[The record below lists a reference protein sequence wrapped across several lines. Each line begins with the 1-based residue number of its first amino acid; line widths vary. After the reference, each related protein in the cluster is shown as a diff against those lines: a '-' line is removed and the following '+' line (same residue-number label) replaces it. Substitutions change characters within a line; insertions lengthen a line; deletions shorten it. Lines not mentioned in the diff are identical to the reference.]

1 VKDFRELPKLRDSWS
16 HVYAE
21 RCRIDRQ
28 DKAIALH
35 DENGVV
41 AIPCATLTLLMLG
54 PGTTITHAAI
64 NTLAQNGCMVVWCG
78 EHGVRFYASG
88 TGETRSSQA
97 LMRQARAWADPDMHM
112 AVVIHMYEHRFGEPI
127 PPGTSLQ
134 QIRGREGARVRTAY
148 QAASLKTGVP
158 WTGREYSRDSWKE
171 ADPVNRALS
180 AANSC
185 LYGVCHAALVTL
197 GYSPALGFIHTGKA
211 LSFVYDV
218 ADLYKTQ
225 ITVPVA
231 FSVAASGSPDVERE
245 ARRLCRDSFVETR
258 LLKTI
263 VEDLDELFSYGSSED
278 VYSELVDGD
287 DPALPGGLWDP
298 DGAASG
304 GTNYAD
310 GASPEE
316 E

>member
-1 VKDFRELPKLRDSWS
+1 
-16 HVYAE
+16 
-21 RCRIDRQ
+21 
-28 DKAIALH
+28 
-35 DENGVV
+35 
-41 AIPCATLTLLMLG
+41 M
-54 PGTTITHAAI
+54 
-64 NTLAQNGCMVVWCG
+64 
-78 EHGVRFYASG
+78 
-88 TGETRSSQA
+88 
-97 LMRQARAWADPDMHM
+97 
-112 AVVIHMYEHRFGEPI
+112 
-127 PPGTSLQ
+127 
-134 QIRGREGARVRTAY
+134 
-148 QAASLKTGVP
+148 
-158 WTGREYSRDSWKE
+158 
-171 ADPVNRALS
+171 NRALS

-225 ITVPVA
+225 ITVPVG

-304 GTNYAD
+304 GTNYTD
-310 GASPEE
+310 EASPEE